1 MIKKETFKWGKFI
14 LDCFMCFGIVIVSPF
29 VFFYLVKWI
38 SNLSLQWFLYPI
50 QWFLYPIQWLL
61 YPIQWFFNINTHTIN
76 DIASITSWFCFL
88 SIISFLIINFFY
100 KIHKLSLF
108 LSLIFMICYTAFG
121 YYFFSHL

>member
-1 MIKKETFKWGKFI
+1 MKKESFKWGKFI

-38 SNLSLQWFLYPI
+38 SNLSLQWF
-50 QWFLYPIQWLL
+50 L